1 MGTQF
6 SPMQVKAQFDWIILS
21 SDGMPPPQSFK
32 AFLLPTVAQ
41 SLQMGTSGSASS
53 TMSNQWQG
61 MLAFC
66 AFVQCQPN
74 QPTCTEFAN
83 KRPEAVVRI
92 HDLQRVL
99 FWASQVEVPILL
111 LLLHFMGALGQSM
124 DSKPPGM

>member
-1 MGTQF
+1 
-6 SPMQVKAQFDWIILS
+6 MQVKAQFDWIILS

-53 TMSNQWQG
+53 AMSNQCQVS
-61 MLAFC
+61 MARHACILC